1 MQEYYKVI
9 FYMIISGIVAVAIVL
24 LPFIVQKILGTQQY
38 NGQKLSPYECGF
50 EPVGTAPRNFNVKF
64 YLIAILF
71 VIFDLE
77 IALLFPW
84 ALNVAN
90 DGRDFEIT
98 LEVFQ
103 YETLEK
109 KWYQMPKTKIQLFF
123 TSQVK
128 NENGDVIYN
137 GKHEYLVENTY
148 PIFQPRAKK
157 NEKILND
164 ALSQGIKRIFMDQN
178 LIEAIKGF

>member
-84 ALNVAN
+84 ALNVRAL
-90 DGRDFEIT
+90 GVAGYVSAM
-98 LEVFQ
+98 VFLFIVTFGFL
-103 YETLEK
+103 YE
-109 KWYQMPKTKIQLFF
+109 W
-123 TSQVK
+123 K
-128 NENGDVIYN
+128 NG
-137 GKHEYLVENTY
+137 
-148 PIFQPRAKK
+148 
-157 NEKILND
+157 
-164 ALSQGIKRIFMDQN
+164 ALDY
-178 LIEAIKGF
+178 